1 MHPILAQ
8 RDRLTIY
15 MAAWL
20 PVAAMLAGMLVLSAG
35 SPWAEAVVLVL
46 PLSIVYAFLCLTAWY
61 PCRALPLRG
70 TSAAKALITHLATA
84 AVSASLWSTAAMGL
98 ARALDRGGLFP
109 GAEGRIHGQLGLL
122 VAAGALLYLLAVA
135 AHYLV
140 VAFEASREADRRA
153 LGAEIEAREA
163 ELRALRAQVDP
174 HFLFNSLNS
183 ISSMITTDTNGARDM
198 CVQLGE
204 FLRASLGL
212 GMRATV
218 TLAEELETLELYLNI
233 ERTRF
238 GSRLEVDLEIE
249 AASRACLVPP
259 LILQPLVENA
269 LKHGISTL
277 LEGGT
282 VHIAAHCRSGRLCLV
297 VENPFDPEAPGR
309 RGSGMGLS
317 NLRKRLH
324 TLYGNDAHVRADA
337 EGDSF
342 RVEVGLPIE
351 DEEQSK

>member
-1 MHPILAQ
+1 
-8 RDRLTIY
+8 
-15 MAAWL
+15 
-20 PVAAMLAGMLVLSAG
+20 MLAGMLVLSAG
-35 SPWAEAVVLVL
+35 STWTEALVLVL
-46 PLSIVYAFLCLTAWY
+46 PLSVVYAFLCLAAWY
-61 PCRALPLRG
+61 PCRGLPLRG
-70 TSAAKALITHLATA
+70 TSAAKALVTHLATA
-84 AVSASLWSTAAMGL
+84 AISASLWSTAAMGL
-98 ARALDRGGLFP
+98 ARVLDRGGLFP
-109 GAEGRIHGQLGLL
+109 GAEERIRGQLGLL

-140 VAFEASREADRRA
+140 VAFEISREADRRA
-153 LGAEIEAREA
+153 LRAEIETREA

-183 ISSMITTDTNGARDM
+183 ISSMITTDAHGARDM
-198 CVQLGE
+198 CVQLGD

-218 TLAEELETLELYLNI
+218 TLAEELEILELYLNL

-238 GSRLEVDLEIE
+238 GPRLEVDLEIDDT
-249 AASRACLVPP
+249 SRDCLVPP

-269 LKHGISTL
+269 LKHGISGL
-277 LEGGT
+277 IEGGA
-282 VHIAAHCRSGRLCLV
+282 VHIAVRFRSGRLHLI

-317 NLRKRLH
+317 NLRQRLH
-324 TLYGNDAHVRADA
+324 TLYGIDAHLRAVA

-342 RVEVGLPIE
+342 RVEVGLPID

>member
-35 SPWAEAVVLVL
+35 SSWAEGVVLVL
-46 PLSIVYAFLCLTAWY
+46 PLSIVYAFLCLAAWY

-70 TSAAKALITHLATA
+70 TSAAKALMTHLVTA
-84 AVSASLWSTAAMGL
+84 AVSASLWSAVAMGL
-98 ARALDRGGLFP
+98 ARLLDRGGLFP
-109 GAEGRIHGQLGLL
+109 GVEERIRGQLGLL
-122 VAAGALLYLLAVA
+122 IAAGVLLYLLAVA

-140 VAFEASREADRRA
+140 VAFEASSEADRRA

-183 ISSMITTDTNGARDM
+183 ISSLITTDGRGARAM
-198 CVQLGE
+198 CVQLGD

-212 GMRATV
+212 GMRVTV
-218 TLAEELETLELYLNI
+218 TLAEELETLELYLKL
-233 ERTRF
+233 EQTRF
-238 GSRLEVDLEIE
+238 GSRLEINLEIDDT
-249 AASRACLVPP
+249 SRACSVPP

-277 LEGGT
+277 LEGGV
-282 VHIAAHCRSGRLCLV
+282 VHIAAHRRPGRLSLI
-297 VENPFDPEAPGR
+297 VENSFDPEAPGR
-309 RGSGMGLS
+309 SGSGMGLS
-317 NLRKRLH
+317 NLRQRLH
-324 TLYGNDAHVRADA
+324 SLYGPEARLRVGA
-337 EGDSF
+337 EARTF
-342 RVEVGLPIE
+342 RVEVGLPIG
-351 DEEQSK
+351 DEEKQE

>member
-35 SPWAEAVVLVL
+35 SPWTEAVVLAV
-46 PLSIVYAFLCLTAWY
+46 PLLIVYAFLCLTAWY

-70 TSAAKALITHLATA
+70 TSAAKALVTHLATA
-84 AVSASLWSTAAMGL
+84 AISASLWSTAALGL
-98 ARALDRGGLFP
+98 ARVLDRGGLFP
-109 GAEGRIHGQLGLL
+109 GVEERIRGQLGLL
-122 VAAGALLYLLAVA
+122 IAAGALLYLLAVA

-153 LGAEIEAREA
+153 LRAEIEAREA

-183 ISSMITTDTNGARDM
+183 ISSMITADALGARDM
-198 CVQLGE
+198 CVQLGD

-218 TLAEELETLELYLNI
+218 TLAEELETLELYLLL
-233 ERTRF
+233 EQTRF
-238 GSRLEVDLEIE
+238 GDRLKVDLEVDET
-249 AASRACLVPP
+249 SRACLVPP
-259 LILQPLVENA
+259 LVLQPLVENA

-277 LEGGT
+277 LEGGA
-282 VHIAAHCRSGRLCLV
+282 VHIAARCRSGRLRLV
-297 VENPFDPEAPGR
+297 VENPFDPEVPGR
-309 RGSGMGLS
+309 CGSGMGLT
-317 NLRKRLH
+317 NLKQRLH
-324 TLYGNDAHVRADA
+324 SLYGTDARLRAGA
-337 EGDSF
+337 EGDTF
-342 RVEVGLPIE
+342 RAEVGLPIE
-351 DEEQSK
+351 DEEQKE

>member
-15 MAAWL
+15 VAAWL

-35 SPWAEAVVLVL
+35 SSWAEAMVLVL
-46 PLSIVYAFLCLTAWY
+46 PLSIVYAFLCLAAWY
-61 PCRALPLRG
+61 PCSAFPLRG
-70 TSAAKALITHLATA
+70 TSAAKALVTHLATA
-84 AVSASLWSTAAMGL
+84 AVSASLWSAAAMGL
-98 ARALDRGGLFP
+98 ARALGRGGLFP
-109 GAEGRIHGQLGLL
+109 GVEDRIHGQLGLL
-122 VAAGALLYLLAVA
+122 IAAGALLYLLAVA

-140 VAFEASREADRRA
+140 VAFEASREADRRS
-153 LGAEIEAREA
+153 LRAEVEAREA

-183 ISSMITTDTNGARDM
+183 ISSMINSDPRGARAM
-198 CVQLGE
+198 CVQLGD

-212 GMRATV
+212 GARVTV
-218 TLAEELETLELYLNI
+218 TLAEEFETLELYMDL

-238 GSRLEVDLEIE
+238 GSRLEVDLEIDDSILGC
-249 AASRACLVPP
+249 AVPP
-259 LILQPLVENA
+259 LVLQPLVENA

-282 VHIAAHCRSGRLCLV
+282 VHISAGCRSGRLLLI

-309 RGSGMGLS
+309 RGTGMGLS
-317 NLRKRLH
+317 NLRQRLH
-324 TLYGNDAHVRADA
+324 SLYGPAARLRVGA
-337 EGDSF
+337 EGCTF

-351 DEEQSK
+351 NEEKQE

>member
-20 PVAAMLAGMLVLSAG
+20 PVAAMLTGMLVLSAG
-35 SPWAEAVVLVL
+35 SSWAEAMVLVL
-46 PLSIVYAFLCLTAWY
+46 PLSIVYAFLCLAAWY
-61 PCRALPLRG
+61 PCSAFPLRG

-84 AVSASLWSTAAMGL
+84 AVSASLWSAAAMGL
-98 ARALDRGGLFP
+98 AGVLGRGGLFP
-109 GAEGRIHGQLGLL
+109 GAEERLRGQLGLL
-122 VAAGALLYLLAVA
+122 IAAGALLYLLAVA
-135 AHYLV
+135 VHYLL
-140 VAFEASREADRRA
+140 VAFEASREADRRS
-153 LGAEIEAREA
+153 LRAEVEAREA

-183 ISSMITTDTNGARDM
+183 ISSLITTDARGARAM
-198 CVQLGE
+198 CVQLGD

-218 TLAEELETLELYLNI
+218 TLAEELETLELYLSL

-238 GSRLEVDLEIE
+238 GSRLEVDLEIDDT
-249 AASRACLVPP
+249 SRACPVPP
-259 LILQPLVENA
+259 LVLQPLVENA

-277 LEGGT
+277 LEGGA
-282 VHIAAHCRSGRLCLV
+282 VHISARRRPGRLSLV
-297 VENPFDPEAPGR
+297 VENPFDPEVPER
-309 RGSGMGLS
+309 SGSGIGLA
-317 NLRKRLH
+317 NLRQRLH
-324 TLYGNDAHVRADA
+324 SLYGPEARLRAGAD
-337 EGDSF
+337 GDTF

-351 DEEQSK
+351 NEEQNE